1 MSQSARS
8 TKIRRRPARCKQVL
22 VILNSRI
29 EAVELIREEVYPPV
43 GDFAEDALEMAVV
56 RWHGLEVSVP
66 LECVMFLG
74 KLPPEPQWIQD
85 ARAKLEKELVSR
97 FRSNVK
103 RAIGGDRHEK
113 RTAHRVVPRR
123 KP

>member
-1 MSQSARS
+1 MSKS
-8 TKIRRRPARCKQVL
+8 TKSSKVRRRPARCKQVL
-22 VILNSRI
+22 VILNNRI
-29 EAVELIREEVYPPV
+29 ETAKLIREEVYPPG
-43 GDFAEDALEMAVV
+43 GDFAEDVLEMAVE

-66 LECVMFLG
+66 LECVMFLN
-74 KLPPEPQWIQD
+74 KLPPEPQWIQS

-103 RAIGGDRHEK
+103 RAIGGDHHEK
-113 RTAHRVVPRR
+113 RTAHRVMPRR